1 MSLAPVPS
9 KFNSDA
15 QLSATI
21 QGVVEAVYDKIQSG
35 EYAVDERL
43 PSERTLAADLNV
55 ARNTV
60 REALEVLED
69 HGIIRR
75 RAGSGSFVNPP
86 NTAQTSLTNSE
97 VSDTSSPIDL
107 QVMRGILEP
116 DMVRLAVVNM
126 SPRDIESLGET
137 LSALETIRTDA
148 NAFVSVEEDFY
159 RKLAAGTGNPLII
172 ACYEIVLD
180 TCRQSFRS
188 AHLRRHLTP
197 LRIEE
202 YQKRYNSLFNA
213 IAARDTDAAV
223 EFIKLH
229 LIEEQRQLLQD

>member
-9 KFNSDA
+9 KFNLDA

-86 NTAQTSLTNSE
+86 NKTQTNLTNSE
-97 VSDTSSPIDL
+97 VSDTSSPLDL
-107 QVMRGILEP
+107 QV
-116 DMVRLAVVNM
+116 
-126 SPRDIESLGET
+126 
-137 LSALETIRTDA
+137 
-148 NAFVSVEEDFY
+148 
-159 RKLAAGTGNPLII
+159 
-172 ACYEIVLD
+172 
-180 TCRQSFRS
+180 
-188 AHLRRHLTP
+188 
-197 LRIEE
+197 
-202 YQKRYNSLFNA
+202 
-213 IAARDTDAAV
+213 
-223 EFIKLH
+223 
-229 LIEEQRQLLQD
+229 

>member
-9 KFNSDA
+9 KFNSDTH
-15 QLSATI
+15 LSATI
-21 QGVVEAVYDKIQSG
+21 QGVVESIYGKIQSG
-35 EYAVDERL
+35 VYSVDERL
-43 PSERTLAADLNV
+43 PSERTLAAELNV

-60 REALEVLED
+60 REALEVLEGHD
-69 HGIIRR
+69 IIRR

-86 NTAQTSLTNSE
+86 NNLQKNLTNSE
-97 VSDTSSPIDL
+97 VSDTSSPLDL
-107 QVMRGILEP
+107 QVMRGIVEP

-126 SPRDIESLGET
+126 SPRDLESLGET
-137 LSALETIRTDA
+137 LSKIETIRTDA
-148 NAFVSVEEDFY
+148 NAFVSAEEEFY
-159 RKLAAGTGNPLII
+159 RKLAAGTANPLII

-180 TCRQSFRS
+180 ACRQSFRS

-197 LRIEE
+197 LRIEK

-223 EFIKLH
+223 EFIRLH